1 MIVDINSMVER
12 LYQKSYEK
20 IFQVY
25 EVFKDY
31 FDEERVDLQ
40 GIPTLEVFKERSF
53 LAKYNNTLSFST
65 ITATQAWNE
74 TSEQDREIIRTL
86 CSSGALNTY
95 IGSDNTVFKYLFPF
109 IFEKYDPTRIN
120 NVYIIVHFPEVR
132 VANEYDKYVDIKELY
147 ARVKITI
154 DGHIEGTFGL
164 LRADYP
170 VSHLYAD
177 YAHSHISGV
186 TLTANEFKSPCLGTG
201 PINRTIVSLV
211 ADFDLNMW
219 MLFCRELDTYVTV
232 ESLGGGPY
240 RRLENITGKR
250 QLRKI
255 SQRFSDNIHLNRLS
269 ALWANYLPLP
279 ELKNFISY
287 LLRKKV
293 IKFNYNEGSYNLA
306 MSFKDYIVEISNSFI
321 DWVNNYMDR
330 NTLNT
335 ITFKLEN
342 LLNVGILGQYSIQNG
357 IIYSFSTSSRSLHEY
372 LSYNGR
378 DMLLFKGNR
387 VRLNVYDD
395 TINNDENV
403 VHLLKF
409 ELCEMILTYMLTY
422 INYSHGKE
430 LSNTEVGSCK
440 KCIIL

>member
-40 GIPTLEVFKERSF
+40 GISTLENFKERLFST
-53 LAKYNNTLSFST
+53 KYENTLNFST

-74 TSEQDREIIRTL
+74 ANEQDREIIRTL

-109 IFEKYDPTRIN
+109 VLEKYNPTRVSA
-120 NVYIIVHFPEVR
+120 VYIIVHFPEVR
-132 VANEYDKYVDIKELY
+132 VANENDKYVDIKELY
-147 ARVKITI
+147 ARVKV
-154 DGHIEGTFGL
+154 DNGGHIEGTFGL

-186 TLTANEFKSPCLGTG
+186 TLAANEFKSPCLGTG

-232 ESLGGGPY
+232 ESLNGGPY

-255 SQRFSDNIHLNRLS
+255 SQSFTNIVYLGRINI
-269 ALWANYLPLP
+269 LWTNYLPMA
-279 ELKNFISY
+279 ELKNFITY

-306 MSFKDYIVEISNSFI
+306 MSYKDYIVEMSNSFI
-321 DWVNNYMDR
+321 DWVNNYMNR
-330 NTLNT
+330 NATNMDLFN
-335 ITFKLEN
+335 LER
-342 LLNVGILGQYSIQNG
+342 LLSIGILRQYAIQNG
-357 IIYSFSTSSRSLHEY
+357 IIYSFSNSERSLYDY
-372 LSYNGR
+372 LSYNGK
-378 DMLLFKGNR
+378 DMLMFKGNK

-395 TINNDENV
+395 TINEDENV

-430 LSNTEVGSCK
+430 LSNTEIGSCE

>member
-1 MIVDINSMVER
+1 MIVDINSMVEE

-40 GIPTLEVFKERSF
+40 GILTLEDFKKRLF
-53 LAKYNNTLSFST
+53 LANYGNTLSFPI

-74 TSEQDREIIRTL
+74 LDEQNREIIKTL

-109 IFEKYDPTRIN
+109 VLEKYNPIRGND
-120 NVYIIVHFPEVR
+120 VYIIVHFPEVR
-132 VANEYDKYVDIKELY
+132 VANENDKYVDIKELY
-147 ARVKITI
+147 ARVRVTN
-154 DGHIEGTFGL
+154 GGNIEGTFGL

-170 VSHLYAD
+170 VSHLFAN

-186 TLTANEFKSPCLGTG
+186 TLAPNEFKSPCLGTG

-255 SQRFSDNIHLNRLS
+255 PQNFSDKVYLGKVNR
-269 ALWANYLPLP
+269 LWANNLPLH
-279 ELKNFISY
+279 ELKNFMIY

-306 MSFKDYIVEISNSFI
+306 MSYKDYIVEMSNSFI
-321 DWVNNYMDR
+321 DWVNNYMNRSVANMNWFNLEYLLR
-330 NTLNT
+330 N
-335 ITFKLEN
+335 E
-342 LLNVGILGQYSIQNG
+342 ILKQYSIQNG
-357 IIYSFSTSSRSLHEY
+357 IIYSFSSNGRSVHDY

-378 DMLLFKGNR
+378 EMLMFKGNI

-395 TINNDENV
+395 TENENENV

-409 ELCEMILTYMLTY
+409 ELCEMLLTYMLTY

-430 LSNTEVGSCK
+430 LSNTETGSCK

>member
-1 MIVDINSMVER
+1 MVVDVNSMVER

-40 GIPTLEVFKERSF
+40 GIPTLENFKERLFS
-53 LAKYNNTLSFST
+53 ANYENTLSFPI

-74 TSEQDREIIRTL
+74 IDEQNREIIKTL

-109 IFEKYDPTRIN
+109 VLEKYNPTRMN
-120 NVYIIVHFPEVR
+120 AVYIIVHFPEVR
-132 VANEYDKYVDIKELY
+132 VANENDKYVDIKELY
-147 ARVKITI
+147 ARVRVNNG
-154 DGHIEGTFGL
+154 GHIEGTFGL

-232 ESLGGGPY
+232 ESLSGGPY

-255 SQRFSDNIHLNRLS
+255 SQNFSNSVNLGRVNRL
-269 ALWANYLPLP
+269 WASYLPLT
-279 ELKNFISY
+279 ELKNFITY

-306 MSFKDYIVEISNSFI
+306 MSYKDYIVEMSNSFI
-321 DWVNNYMDR
+321 DWVNNYINR
-330 NTLNT
+330 NEVNLASFN
-335 ITFKLEN
+335 LEY
-342 LLNVGILGQYSIQNG
+342 LLSAGILGQYSIQNG
-357 IIYSFSTSSRSLHEY
+357 IIYSFSNNGHSLHDY
-372 LSYNGR
+372 LRYNGR
-378 DMLLFKGNR
+378 DMLMFKGNR
-387 VRLNVYDD
+387 VLLNVYYD
-395 TINNDENV
+395 TTTEDENV
-403 VHLLKF
+403 VYLLKF

-430 LSNTEVGSCK
+430 LSNTEIGSCK

>member
-20 IFQVY
+20 VFQVY

-40 GIPTLEVFKERSF
+40 GIPTLENFKERLFSV
-53 LAKYNNTLSFST
+53 KYNSSLNFSI
-65 ITATQAWNE
+65 ITSTQAWNE
-74 TSEQDREIIRTL
+74 IDEQNREIIRTL

-95 IGSDNTVFKYLFPF
+95 IGSDSTVFKYLFPF
-109 IFEKYDPTRIN
+109 VLEKYNPTIIN
-120 NVYIIVHFPEVR
+120 AVYIIVHFPEVR
-132 VANEYDKYVDIKELY
+132 VANENDKYVDIKELY
-147 ARVKITI
+147 ARVRVTNS
-154 DGHIEGTFGL
+154 GNIEGTFGL

-186 TLTANEFKSPCLGTG
+186 TLAANEFKSPCLGTG

-232 ESLGGGPY
+232 ESLNGGPY

-250 QLRKI
+250 QLRKT
-255 SQRFSDNIHLNRLS
+255 SQNFSNNVYLGRVNG
-269 ALWANYLPLP
+269 LWANNLPLN
-279 ELKNFISY
+279 ELKNFITH

-306 MSFKDYIVEISNSFI
+306 MSFKDYIVEMSNSFI
-321 DWVNNYMDR
+321 DWVNNYMNR
-330 NTLNT
+330 NVANT
-335 ITFKLEN
+335 HWFNLEY
-342 LLNVGILGQYSIQNG
+342 LLSKGILGQYSIQNG
-357 IIYSFSTSSRSLHEY
+357 IIYSFSNNGRSLHEY
-372 LSYNGR
+372 LSYNGK
-378 DMLLFKGNR
+378 DMLMFKGNR

-395 TINNDENV
+395 TINENENV

-409 ELCEMILTYMLTY
+409 ELCEMMLTYMLTY

-430 LSNTEVGSCK
+430 LSNTEIGSCK

>member
-40 GIPTLEVFKERSF
+40 GIPTLEVFKERLFSV
-53 LAKYNNTLSFST
+53 KYNNTLCSSI

-74 TSEQDREIIRTL
+74 TNEQDREIIKTL
-86 CSSGALNTY
+86 CSSGALDTY

-109 IFEKYDPTRIN
+109 IFEKYNSTRGDI
-120 NVYIIVHFPEVR
+120 VYIIVHFPEVR
-132 VANEYDKYVDIKELY
+132 VVNENDKYVDIKELY
-147 ARVKITI
+147 ARVKITM

-186 TLTANEFKSPCLGTG
+186 TLSTNDFKSPCLGTG

-232 ESLGGGPY
+232 ESLSGGPY

-255 SQRFSDNIHLNRLS
+255 SQNFSNSIYLGRINRL
-269 ALWANYLPLP
+269 WASYLPLP
-279 ELKNFISY
+279 ELKNFITY

-306 MSFKDYIVEISNSFI
+306 MSYKDYIVEMSNSFI
-321 DWVNNYMDR
+321 DWVNNHINR
-330 NTLNT
+330 NEVNKAS
-335 ITFKLEN
+335 FNLEY
-342 LLNVGILGQYSIQNG
+342 LLSAGILGQYAIQNG
-357 IIYSFSTSSRSLHEY
+357 IIYSFSNNGHSANEY
-372 LSYNGR
+372 LSCNGR

-387 VRLNVYDD
+387 VRLNIYDD

-430 LSNTEVGSCK
+430 LSNTEIGSCK